1 MEEPVGPPPAPS
13 TASHL
18 PSPASTPMPDHGD
31 PKLPGFDV
39 PVQTLGGVDDRIL
52 ADKDQSASNPEGKLS
67 TPLEGTSNDEPSLF
81 VDENTAKE
89 HQQTMNTNEVEAAGT
104 TVNPPLS
111 PGSIE
116 LQVANVLV
124 FATSEENEL
133 ESVILS
139 GESGDSEDG
148 ENEDSEYGESESHSS
163 EDDSEYTEKRSN
175 RALSTKKLDKK
186 APQKRAVNA
195 REYVARLQEEEKRK
209 HDLLKQKEGGGKHG
223 AKRSRKRKID
233 SVPADSRK
241 ALKAADGSFLAM
253 FNSGSATSDGEPLIP
268 AQPIKATTHAEQMA
282 KMKADV
288 PEGFDTRRRRTQEQ
302 DLKEA
307 KSLFGYKRVEA
318 INGDWKLRGMKTPMQ
333 NHQLTAVAW
342 MVKRELALMEP
353 YGGILADD
361 MGMGKTVMSLACI
374 IGNRPDAKL
383 LKEFCNA
390 TLVIVQNN
398 TAALQ
403 WEGEASRHWDEPY
416 SDRVFIYDKQ
426 REYLMERCK
435 NKLIVITTYKEL
447 LSQYPNM
454 TTIRKLREKY
464 LGDSTSL
471 RLQMDKLMGTLFHIN
486 WYRII
491 LDEGHA
497 IKNYDG
503 ARKYRWVVSGTP
515 LANSSDEMFS
525 YMKFLNCQWTVT
537 HKEFRSFFFK
547 GNEPKAEF
555 EAFTSMIMCRR
566 TTNDAFLGHPIV
578 NLPERKVVDL
588 WVPLSIEEQ
597 IAVDAVSKFFEKKT
611 ALLEMGELQQA
622 TVNEEIENAV
632 MENEQQRKG
641 KNAKTQYTRQRSIR
655 AGVMM
660 LGRASQV
667 RKRQAIS
674 HVFCIEPLLRRSFST
689 CEVAELCNR
698 LEELGNK
705 RTILEQMQVNAKQNP
720 GIAQYEV
727 GLKILQQQEENFFG
741 KYFDIEKLLDILGD
755 ETLVRDATCP
765 VCKKQDSP
773 SNPRFS
779 TSCPHLYCSE
789 CIITALTN
797 TATNKVR
804 TRRCLY
810 EDCDKQ
816 LGFGKEAN
824 MFQKIIDK
832 AASKDSGYREPGRDC
847 VNASIHQSDDR
858 NGFFISSTF
867 CDEIPILPSTKLTA
881 AMAVILTWLEEA
893 PDDKILVFTQWTGAA
908 KMLGLMLQ
916 TMNIGFVYFYGGL
929 ATPQRTRAL
938 EAIKN
943 NKEIKV
949 MILILKS
956 GNQSLNLTVANR
968 VIIIDPWWNKTA
980 EQQAFGRVVRIGQEK
995 VTHLVNIKT
1004 KEPIDYRIYNIQERK
1019 AKDVDRTLQDDGHIP
1034 HHVSPL
1040 ELQSIFERA
1049 DAAKEERRRKK
1060 QATVQQ

>member
-1 MEEPVGPPPAPS
+1 
-13 TASHL
+13 
-18 PSPASTPMPDHGD
+18 
-31 PKLPGFDV
+31 
-39 PVQTLGGVDDRIL
+39 
-52 ADKDQSASNPEGKLS
+52 
-67 TPLEGTSNDEPSLF
+67 
-81 VDENTAKE
+81 
-89 HQQTMNTNEVEAAGT
+89 MNTHEVEAAGT
-104 TVNPPLS
+104 TANPPLS
-111 PGSIE
+111 PVSIE
-116 LQVANVLV
+116 QQVANVLV

-148 ENEDSEYGESESHSS
+148 EGEDSEYGESESHSS
-163 EDDSEYTEKRSN
+163 SEDDSEHTGKRAN
-175 RALSTKKLDKK
+175 RVRSTKKPDEN
-186 APQKRAVNA
+186 AQRKRAVNA

-209 HDLLKQKEGGGKHG
+209 HDLMKGKEEGSKHG

-233 SVPADSRK
+233 SAPADSRK

-253 FNSGSATSDGEPLIP
+253 FNSGSAASDGEPLVP
-268 AQPIKATTHAEQMA
+268 EQPITATTHAEQMA

-288 PEGFDTRRRRTQEQ
+288 PEGFDTRRTRTQEQ

-318 INGDWKLRGMKTPMQ
+318 INGQWKLKGMKTPMK

-361 MGMGKTVMSLACI
+361 MGMGKTIMSLACI
-374 IGNRPDAKL
+374 MGNQPDAKL

-390 TLVIVQNN
+390 TLVIVQNK

-403 WEGEASRHWDEPY
+403 WEGEASRHWEEPH

-426 REYLMERCK
+426 REDLMERCK
-435 NKLIVITTYKEL
+435 NKLIEL

-454 TTIRKLREKY
+454 TAIRKLREKY
-464 LGDSTSL
+464 LSDSTSL
-471 RLQMDKLMGTLFHIN
+471 RLEMDKLMGTLFHIN

-503 ARKYRWVVSGTP
+503 ATAHACFALLGKYRWALSGTP

-547 GNEPKAEF
+547 GNEPNAEF
-555 EAFTSMIMCRR
+555 EAFTSTIMCRR
-566 TTNDAFLGHPIV
+566 TTNDAFMGHPIV

-597 IAVDAVSKFFEKKT
+597 IVVDAVSEFYKKKT

-622 TVNEEIENAV
+622 TVNEEIENTI
-632 MENEQQRKG
+632 MENEQRRKG
-641 KNAKTQYTRQRSIR
+641 KNVKKQYTGQRSIR

-689 CEVAELCNR
+689 CEVAELCDR

-705 RTILEQMQVNAKQNP
+705 RTILEQMQANAKQNR
-720 GIAQYEV
+720 GIVQYEV

-755 ETLVRDATCP
+755 ETMVRDATCP

-773 SNPRFS
+773 NNPRFS
-779 TSCPHLYCSE
+779 TS
-789 CIITALTN
+789 
-797 TATNKVR
+797 
-804 TRRCLY
+804 RCFY
-810 EDCDKQ
+810 KDCDKQ
-816 LGFGKEAN
+816 LGFGEEAN

-916 TMNIGFVYFYGGL
+916 TMNIGFVYYYGGL
-929 ATPQRTRAL
+929 ATPQKTRAL
-938 EAIKN
+938 EAIKK
-943 NKEIKV
+943 NKDIKV
-949 MILILKS
+949 LILTLKS

-1040 ELQSIFERA
+1040 ELQSIFQRA
-1049 DAAKEERRRKK
+1049 NAAKEERRRKK
-1060 QATVQQ
+1060 QAAAQQ

>member
-1 MEEPVGPPPAPS
+1 MEAPASPPPAPS
-13 TASHL
+13 AASHL
-18 PSPASTPMPDHGD
+18 LSPASSPKPDRED
-31 PKLPGFDV
+31 PELSGLDV
-39 PVQTLGGVDDRIL
+39 PVQTLGGVDDGIST
-52 ADKDQSASNPEGKLS
+52 DKDQDAFNLEVELP
-67 TPLEGTSNDEPSLF
+67 TPPGCVSNDESSLF
-81 VDENTAKE
+81 MDEDTIE
-89 HQQTMNTNEVEAAGT
+89 EDQQTINTDEIETAGT
-104 TVNPPLS
+104 AANPPLS

-116 LQVANVLV
+116 LQVTSILA

-133 ESVILS
+133 ESDILVE
-139 GESGDSEDG
+139 ES
-148 ENEDSEYGESESHSS
+148 EDSEYEESESHSS
-163 EDDSEYTEKRSN
+163 EDDCEHTEKRSN
-175 RALSTKKLDKK
+175 RTQSAKKLETKV
-186 APQKRAVNA
+186 PRKRAANA
-195 REYVARLQEEEKRK
+195 REFVAHLQEEERRK
-209 HDLLKQKEGGGKHG
+209 YELVKQKEEDGKHG
-223 AKRSRKRKID
+223 AKRPRKRKID
-233 SVPADSRK
+233 SVPAESRK

-253 FNSGSATSDGEPLIP
+253 FNNGSATSDGNPLIP
-268 AQPIKATTHAEQMA
+268 AQSITATTHAEQLA
-282 KMKADV
+282 QMKADI
-288 PEGFDTRRRRTQEQ
+288 PEGFDTRRTRTQEQ

-318 INGDWKLRGMKTPMQ
+318 INGLWKLKGMKTPMKS
-333 NHQLTAVAW
+333 HQLTAVAW

-353 YGGILADD
+353 FGGILADD
-361 MGMGKTVMSLACI
+361 MGMGKTIMSLACI
-374 IGNRPDAKL
+374 IGNRPDTKHQ
-383 LKEFCNA
+383 KEFCNA
-390 TLVIVQNN
+390 TLVVVQNK

-416 SDRVFIYDKQ
+416 NEKVFIYDKQ
-426 REYLMERCK
+426 REDLVERCK
-435 NKLIVITTYKEL
+435 TKFIVITTYKEL
-447 LSQYPNM
+447 MSQYPNM
-454 TTIRKLREKY
+454 TAIRKLREKY
-464 LGDSTSL
+464 HGDSTSL
-471 RLQMDKLMGTLFHIN
+471 QHELDKLMGNLFHIN

-491 LDEGHA
+491 LDEAHA

-503 ARKYRWVVSGTP
+503 ATARACFALMGKYRWALSGTP

-547 GNEPKAEF
+547 GTKPNAEF
-555 EAFTSMIMCRR
+555 EAFTSVIMCRR
-566 TTNDAFLGHPIV
+566 TTNDAFLGHPII

-597 IAVDAVSKFFEKKT
+597 IVVDAVSEFYKKKT

-622 TVNEEIENAV
+622 TLNEEIENV
-632 MENEQQRKG
+632 IMENEQRRKG
-641 KNAKTQYTRQRSIR
+641 KNVKKGYTKSIR

-689 CEVAELCNR
+689 SEVAELCDR
-698 LEELGNK
+698 LEELQNK
-705 RTILEQMQVNAKQNP
+705 RTILEQMQVNAEQYR

-741 KYFDIEKLLDILGD
+741 KYFDMEKLLDILGD
-755 ETLVRDATCP
+755 ESMVRDATCP
-765 VCKKQDSP
+765 LCEKQDSP
-773 SNPRFS
+773 KSPRFS
-779 TSCPHLYCSE
+779 NNCGHLYCSE
-789 CIITALTN
+789 CIVTALAN
-797 TATNKVR
+797 TTTGQIR

-810 EDCDKQ
+810 KDCDKR
-816 LGFGKEAN
+816 LGLGKEAN

-832 AASKDSGYREPGRDC
+832 AGSKDSGYREPGRDC
-847 VNASIHQSDDR
+847 LNASIHQDDDR

-867 CDEIPILPSTKLTA
+867 CDAIPILPSTKLTA
-881 AMAVILTWLEEA
+881 TMAVILTWLDEA

-916 TMNIGFVYFYGGL
+916 TMDIGFVYYYGGL
-929 ATPQRTRAL
+929 ATPQKSRAL
-938 EAIKN
+938 EAIRK

-949 MILILKS
+949 MISTLKS
-956 GNQSLNLTVANR
+956 GGQSLNLTVANR

-1004 KEPIDYRIYNIQERK
+1004 KEPIDYRIYRIQEEK
-1019 AKDVDRTLQDDGHIP
+1019 AKDVDRTLQDDGHTP

-1049 DAAKEERRRKK
+1049 NAAKEERRKKK
-1060 QATVQQ
+1060 QAAA